1 MRVMLLCLAAGLA
14 ALALALSGCSGEDQ
28 QQQSQQPDQP
38 DQVDQTEQTAQSA
51 EATGSDRATAV
62 QRDEPADESTAQED
76 AQQVEPDPSDQPDQP
91 EADGAVTALDGP
103 LAEATAAFEAWSADL
118 ESLVL
123 EIEVDFSFGF
133 GSVIDT
139 IIVAQLEPLIVWV
152 TIDASS
158 FFEQAMIAAD
168 EEPDQSAP
176 PLLMQ
181 ILISEDAAYVSM
193 PQIDGWI
200 DLSGEFE
207 ETLGGLTMMLGGNPE
222 DFANPA
228 NLGQALAC
236 FDAVGGSIA
245 TGVHEG
251 EAVWLID
258 CMIDVDELNSA
269 TVALLSEQGIELADG
284 GIETMQLSLAIS
296 QVTGAPVMI
305 ESSATLGGP
314 FGLSDEA
321 LEDEEAPQFYVSTV
335 STLLRWNEPIEFPT
349 PEPLIDGSLLDRI
362 GGPLPSNGASPGSD
376 QRESGGPPDL
386 LSTEELLGMATNWV
400 AAADELNMQFVV
412 QAVIDGEA
420 RLASTI
426 VRGSRS
432 QGVFETAVN
441 IDDASTFRL
450 LWNRDG
456 IWTSDSEVAGLP
468 VWAPSNPALLGF
480 AGLTVDQFLANPNRL
495 NLEPFKSLLGL
506 SWLTRT
512 IEGGG
517 PPVYELVIETGYVS
531 PADPHFNDIVAI
543 LKAATAELLAESVSV
558 ESIDHYSTILT
569 VIGDDGEVISQVMT
583 AEFQSNAGRVELVA
597 SLNLITNGPI
607 EFSRPS
613 K

>member
-1 MRVMLLCLAAGLA
+1 MRALFLLLIAGIV
-14 ALALALSGCSGEDQ
+14 ALGGVLVACDSGDDEQ
-28 QQQSQQPDQP
+28 QQAQQSDQTE
-38 DQVDQTEQTAQSA
+38 QADQTEQTAQSA
-51 EATGSDRATAV
+51 EATGSDRATVV
-62 QRDEPADESTAQED
+62 QRDEPADESTAQQD
-76 AQQVEPDPSDQPDQP
+76 VQQVEPEQSEQP
-91 EADGAVTALDGP
+91 EQDGAVTALDGP
-103 LAEATAAFEAWSADL
+103 LAEATAAYEAWSDGL

-123 EIEVDFSFGF
+123 EVTVDFNFG
-133 GSVIDT
+133 GLASVVDT
-139 IIVAQLEPLIVWV
+139 IIEAQLEPFTVWA

-158 FFEQAMIAAD
+158 FFEQAMFAAD
-168 EEPDQSAP
+168 EESDESAP
-176 PLLMQ
+176 ALLLQ
-181 ILISEDAAYVSM
+181 VLISEDAAYMSM

-200 DLSGEFE
+200 DLSGDFE
-207 ETLGGLTMMLGGNPE
+207 EALGGMTMMLGGNPE
-222 DFANPA
+222 DFADPA

-236 FDAVGGSIA
+236 FDAVGGSIS

-258 CMIDVDELNSA
+258 CTIDVNELNQA
-269 TVALLSEQGIELADG
+269 TIALLGEQGIELADG

-296 QVTGAPVMI
+296 QVSGAPVMI
-305 ESSATLGGP
+305 ESTATLRDA

-321 LEDEEAPQFYVSTV
+321 SDDEEAPQFYVSTV

-349 PEPLIDGSLLDRI
+349 PEPLIDRSLLDAI
-362 GGPLPSNGASPGSD
+362 GGPLPSNGASAGSD

-386 LSTEELLGMATNWV
+386 LSTEELLGIATNWV
-400 AAADELNMQFVV
+400 AAADELNMQIVV

-441 IDDASTFRL
+441 IDDASSFRL

-456 IWTSDSEVAGLP
+456 IWTSDSEVAGQP

-531 PADPHFNDIVAI
+531 PEDPHFNDIVAI